1 MEVVW
6 RRFKSVY
13 PYTPSRYDGVLHGD
27 DDVAKL
33 KQPLI
38 GRDDEDD
45 DPTDDVYDEEEGG
58 YYRESARHDYCNN
71 NSNWYPQKQQQF
83 DDHKDAGRFMMSVEP
98 KFLRSIGKLTELAKA
113 AFVTSSPSA
122 SSSQVTQKHQGEYAP
137 VSPNSAHAVQSI
149 RAMVRTRRKA
159 DTMDD
164 VTEKALA
171 KMAILTVACSVLL
184 ILSVCAHAS

>member
-38 GRDDEDD
+38 GRDDEYNDPADD
-45 DPTDDVYDEEEGG
+45 DYNEEEGG
-58 YYRESARHDYCNN
+58 YYRESARHDYHYS
-71 NSNWYPQKQQQF
+71 NSSSRYPQKQQPQF
-83 DDHKDAGRFMMSVEP
+83 DDHKDAGGFMMSVEP
-98 KFLRSIGKLTELAKA
+98 KFLRSLGKFTELAKA
-113 AFVTSSPSA
+113 AFVTSSPS
-122 SSSQVTQKHQGEYAP
+122 SQVKQKYQGEYAP
-137 VSPNSAHAVQSI
+137 VSSNSAHAVQSI

-159 DTMDD
+159 ETMDD
-164 VTEKALA
+164 ITEKALA
-171 KMAILTVACSVLL
+171 KMAMLTVACSVLL
-184 ILSVCAHAS
+184 ILAVCAHAS